1 MPDLSKIY
9 KTLKKSNPNYLKES
23 ETDFVNKWTGSEDKL
38 YDQLSNDVEGFSD
51 NVDRKSYDEAAK
63 NNASSRGKRFFDEQ
77 VTALTTGPHQKQS
90 SRVTQPCSRCRSP
103 KQPLASNSLS

>member
-38 YDQLSNDVEGFSD
+38 YDQLSNDVEGF
-51 NVDRKSYDEAAK
+51 
-63 NNASSRGKRFFDEQ
+63 
-77 VTALTTGPHQKQS
+77 LIM
-90 SRVTQPCSRCRSP
+90 
-103 KQPLASNSLS
+103 